1 MNGNVSPNK
10 NYLLITPCKN
20 EGKNLPS
27 LIKSVKSQTVK
38 PLVWLILDDGSTDDT
53 EKILK
58 ECQKTCDWIKTIRFE
73 EHSRN
78 LGPHLAEIMRKG
90 FNSVTTYCNKRKLQY
105 SYVGNLDGDLTIPP
119 TFFENIIE
127 EFEKNPRLGVASGGT
142 EHIIGNRIVRV
153 RLAANEPSGGHML
166 IRRECFENIGGFP
179 ISYASDSVLK
189 AKARL
194 RNWETKRFEN
204 NVATEVRDVGSAE
217 GFWKGSVQSGK
228 SNYYLN
234 FNPFFVIMKSAN
246 FFKKPPHYIG
256 FGYLFGYFRDFIRRK
271 SQIEDEE
278 IKKYFWSKWSCKDL
292 RKLLIKRYLFRNNC
306 K

>member
-1 MNGNVSPNK
+1 MSPNK

-27 LIKSVKSQTVK
+27 LIDSVKSQTIK
-38 PLVWLILDDGSTDDT
+38 PLIWFILDDGSTDDT

-58 ECQKTCDWIKTIRFE
+58 ECQKTCDWIKALNFE
-73 EHSRN
+73 EHSRD
-78 LGPHLAEIMRKG
+78 LGLHLAEIMNKG
-90 FNSVTTYCNKRKLQY
+90 FKYAVAYCTQKKLEY
-105 SYVGNLDGDLTIPP
+105 GYVGNLDGDLTIPT

-142 EHIIGNRIVRV
+142 EHIIDNRIVRV

-166 IRRECFENIGGFP
+166 IRRECFESIGGFP

-234 FNPFFVIMKSAN
+234 FNPLFVIMKSAN

-278 IKKYFWSKWSCKDL
+278 IKKYFWNKWSCEDL
-292 RKLLIKRYLFRNNC
+292 RKLLIKRYLFRNKC
-306 K
+306 R